1 MGMKKLLKA
10 SVVLLLGLTYLV
22 ATPLF
27 SSTFLNGDKAFADV
41 RDVGHGKRDK
51 AGK

>member
-1 MGMKKLLKA
+1 MKKLLKA

-27 SSTFLNGDKAFADV
+27 SSTFFNGDKAFADK